1 MIYFNYSKGRVT
13 VMTIK
18 NNDELKQAV
27 NKAIKDSGVTKTHI
41 AKQLNISRQ
50 QVDNILGKKSFS
62 LDDANRLLNIIGLYV
77 DANAIK
83 KL

>member
-1 MIYFNYSKGRVT
+1 MA
-13 VMTIK
+13 IK
-18 NNDELKQAV
+18 TNDELKQAV
-27 NKAIKDSGVTKTHI
+27 NKAIKESGVTKTHI
-41 AKQLNISRQ
+41 AKQLDISRQ
-50 QVDNILGKKSFS
+50 QVDNILSKKSFS

>member
-1 MIYFNYSKGRVT
+1 
-13 VMTIK
+13 MTIK
-18 NNDELKQAV
+18 TNDELKQAV

-41 AKQLNISRQ
+41 AKQLDISRQ
-50 QVDNILGKKSFS
+50 QVDNILSKKSFS

>member
-1 MIYFNYSKGRVT
+1 MA
-13 VMTIK
+13 IK
-18 NNDELKQAV
+18 SNEELKQAV

-50 QVDNILGKKSFS
+50 QVDNILNKRSFS

>member
-1 MIYFNYSKGRVT
+1 MA
-13 VMTIK
+13 IK
-18 NNDELKQAV
+18 SNNELKQAV

-50 QVDNILGKKSFS
+50 QVDNILDKKSFS

>member
-1 MIYFNYSKGRVT
+1 MV
-13 VMTIK
+13 IK
-18 NNDELKQAV
+18 SNDELKQAV

-50 QVDNILGKKSFS
+50 QVDNILNKKSFS

-83 KL
+83 KI

>member
-1 MIYFNYSKGRVT
+1 MA
-13 VMTIK
+13 IK
-18 NNDELKQAV
+18 TNDELKQAV

-41 AKQLNISRQ
+41 AKQLDISRQ
-50 QVDNILGKKSFS
+50 QVDNILSKKSFS

>member
-1 MIYFNYSKGRVT
+1 
-13 VMTIK
+13 MTIK
-18 NNDELKQAV
+18 TNDELKQAV

-41 AKQLNISRQ
+41 AKQLDISRQ